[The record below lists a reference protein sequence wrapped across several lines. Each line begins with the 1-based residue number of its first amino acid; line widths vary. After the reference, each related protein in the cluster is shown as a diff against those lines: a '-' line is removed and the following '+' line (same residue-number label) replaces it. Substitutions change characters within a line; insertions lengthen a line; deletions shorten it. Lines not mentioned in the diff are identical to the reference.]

1 MEGVAFGHG
10 SAGRDASACGGST
23 QQDPCEVSPVG
34 EESGTLYVEVCLK
47 SGSTAD
53 RQIIREHVRDALSA
67 IPMDTVFESGEVFFY
82 KDNSQLGP
90 HVDYMTFDLE
100 HSCQIWQAQN
110 VSIHVFQLSEE
121 GPYDETTEE
130 DQSATAFTHWEL
142 PCVQFKGLWD
152 SLMFETDVKMH
163 LLEFASTS
171 LLFSANNVDAN
182 IISWNHVVLLHG
194 PPGTGKTSLCQ
205 ALAQKLSIR
214 LGDTFKQS
222 QLLEI
227 NSHSLFSKWFSESGK
242 LVSKLFSYIHELAE
256 DEDTL
261 VCILIDEVESLA
273 AARTASMSGSEPSD
287 SIRVVNALLTQID
300 RLKSRKNVMIL
311 TTSNITDAIDVAFVD
326 RADIR
331 QFIGLPSDKVRRQ
344 ILYTCIVELARAKI
358 VVAGRDGKLF
368 LSSEESALLD
378 EVSSITEGLSGRGLR
393 KLPFQAHA
401 RYVRRPRVEMVS
413 FLGALLKCA
422 QAESVSREALLS
434 G

>member
-1 MEGVAFGHG
+1 MSYFA
-10 SAGRDASACGGST
+10 
-23 QQDPCEVSPVG
+23 
-34 EESGTLYVEVCLK
+34 
-47 SGSTAD
+47 
-53 RQIIREHVRDALSA
+53 
-67 IPMDTVFESGEVFFY
+67 
-82 KDNSQLGP
+82 NSCN
-90 HVDYMTFDLE
+90 T
-100 HSCQIWQAQN
+100 
-110 VSIHVFQLSEE
+110 